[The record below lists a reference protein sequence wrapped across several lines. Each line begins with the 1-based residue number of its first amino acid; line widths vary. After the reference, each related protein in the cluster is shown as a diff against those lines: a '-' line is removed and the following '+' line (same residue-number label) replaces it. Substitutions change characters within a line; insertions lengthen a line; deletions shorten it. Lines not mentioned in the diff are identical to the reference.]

1 MSNVKDFLKHMNCHV
16 DKDTEEQ
23 YKKFGENFF
32 ETVDVECC
40 KPKNVPIP
48 PTEQLIIRAIEGLKS
63 GLHPSSLSQQEIQEL
78 YDRYGNFWWKEL
90 GFSEEEV
97 PKPAFSMA
105 KEALKQEKI
114 SIEKKQKNKKN
125 KKGNK

>member
-1 MSNVKDFLKHMNCHV
+1 MSNVKDFLKHMVTHV

-40 KPKNVPIP
+40 KPKNTPIP
-48 PTEQLIIRAIEGLKS
+48 PTEQMVIRAIEGLKS
-63 GLHPSSLSQQEIQEL
+63 GLHPSSLSQQEVQEL

-90 GFSEEEV
+90 GFLEEEV

-105 KEALKQEKI
+105 APSQEGNQN
-114 SIEKKQKNKKN
+114 SVKKNTKKN
-125 KKGNK
+125 KKQR